1 MHLKDFDYHLPK
13 ALIAQFPLEQRD
25 NSRIMI
31 LNRATKEIEHKR
43 FLHLP
48 EYLQEGDVLVLN
60 DTKVIP
66 ARLYGKKDTGG
77 KIEVLL
83 LSKANGA
90 DSRWHCLINAHKSV
104 KPHQEIQFDGCLKG
118 EVVEKR
124 EGGSFAIQFLSGERF
139 EEMLE
144 KVGTTPLPPYIKR
157 NGAGNGIDRERYQTV
172 YADKKGAVAAPTA
185 GLHFTEK
192 LLKKIEEKGVK
203 IGFITLH
210 VGWGTFQPLRV
221 QTIEEHTMH
230 AEEYEIGYETADLI
244 NQAKGYGRRIIAVG
258 TTTVRTLECA
268 TRKGKVYPGKGKCDL
283 FIYPGYRFRVVDT
296 LITNFHL
303 PKSTLILLVSAF
315 ASKDLIF
322 SAYQEAIEKGYRFY
336 SYGDAMMIM

>member
-1 MHLKDFDYHLPK
+1 MLLKDFDYYLPK
-13 ALIAQFPLEQRD
+13 ALIAQFPLEERD
-25 NSRIMI
+25 NSRLLV
-31 LNRATKEIEHKR
+31 LNRETNEIEHKR
-43 FLHLP
+43 FFHLI
-48 EYLQEGDVLVLN
+48 EHLKEGDILILN

-77 KIEVLL
+77 KVEVLL
-83 LSKANGA
+83 LSKVNGA
-90 DSRWHCLINAHKSV
+90 DSRWNCLINAHKSV
-104 KPHQEIQFDGCLKG
+104 KPHQQIQFDGCLKG
-118 EVVEKR
+118 EVVEKLND
-124 EGGSFAIQFLSGERF
+124 GSFALQFFSGDMF
-139 EEMLE
+139 EELLE
-144 KVGTTPLPPYIKR
+144 KVGTPPLPPYIKR
-157 NGAGNGIDRERYQTV
+157 NGTGNGNDRERYQTV

-192 LLKKIEEKGVK
+192 LLKKIEKKGVK

-221 QTIEEHTMH
+221 EKIEEHTMH
-230 AEEYEIGYETADLI
+230 AEEYEIGQEAADLI
-244 NQAKGYGRRIIAVG
+244 NQAKEKGKRIIAVG

-268 TRKGKVYPGKGKCDL
+268 ARNGKVSPGKGKCDL
-283 FIYPGYRFRVVDT
+283 FIHPGYRFRIVDA

-315 ASKDLIF
+315 ASKDFIF

-336 SYGDAMMIM
+336 SYGDAMMII